1 MIPDEYV
8 ISNNYSI
15 YFLFVILTLIMFAY
29 ADCVQP
35 APFTS
40 TNVCYDVNAERI
52 MNA

>member
-8 ISNNYSI
+8 ISNYSN
-15 YFLFVILTLIMFAY
+15 YFLFVILTSIIIAY